1 MPLSH
6 NDDPTLIDGFAN
18 QDFIKEICSLISN
31 CTPPKG
37 IGINGYWGT
46 GKTSTLL
53 QIYYQLTGKY
63 PYGDKPTDS
72 PILEPS
78 DVSIMP
84 IWFEAWR
91 YQHEGQPI
99 VALLNEIRHQMG
111 LWTKFQEK
119 AGKLAGVALLGTISV
134 FDEVIK
140 VASGGVVKPELGKMQ
155 AIGNAWEAERFQQA
169 LPGQTIRTL
178 LQEAINNVLKSNK
191 NKKNKKLAIF
201 IDDLDRCEPSVALR
215 LMEGIK
221 VYLNL
226 NNCVVIFGMD
236 QRQVERALVK
246 ALDLTDQDKVDGK
259 AEHYAREYLEK
270 ICQDIIHLPLA
281 DMPKKSFYLMALL
294 EAIIAD
300 TNKQHFLNEIR
311 QITNRYDCLPANPRK
326 MKALANRIASIL
338 RQIGQTT
345 RGELFNVSQE
355 QERISRDAALCLI
368 IAILYCFHRTVYEQL
383 QKNPAYI
390 QTVFEYASA
399 SDLENK
405 QYKPMLCILPS
416 RDADRDLPVNPSDSN
431 VFRLHQLLMDLSQ
444 ITVDEIKPFIN
455 L

>member
-53 QIYYQLTGKY
+53 QIYHQLTGKY
-63 PYGDKPTDS
+63 PYGNKPSDS
-72 PILEPS
+72 PIPTESP

-84 IWFEAWR
+84 VWFEAWR

-99 VALLNEIRHQMG
+99 VALLNEIRFQMG
-111 LWTKFQEK
+111 LWAKFQDK
-119 AGKLAGVALLGTISV
+119 AGKLTGVSLLGTISV

-140 VASGGVVKPELGKMQ
+140 AASGGVVKPELGKLQ
-155 AIGNAWEAERFQQA
+155 SIGNAWETERFQQA

-178 LQEAINNVLKSNK
+178 LQEAINNVLKS
-191 NKKNKKLAIF
+191 KKSKILAIF
-201 IDDLDRCEPSVALR
+201 IDDLDRCEPAVALR

-281 DMPKKSFYLMALL
+281 DMQKKSFYLMTLL
-294 EAIIAD
+294 EKIITD
-300 TNKQHFLNEIR
+300 TNKQPFLNKIR
-311 QITNRYDCLPANPRK
+311 QITNKYDCLPANPRK
-326 MKALANRIASIL
+326 IKALANRIASML
-338 RQIGQTT
+338 RQIGQTNQ
-345 RGELFNVSQE
+345 GELLNVSQE
-355 QERISRDAALCLI
+355 QELFSRNAALCLI
-368 IAILYCFHRTVYEQL
+368 IAILYCFHRAVYEQL

-390 QTVFEYASA
+390 QTVIEYASA
-399 SDLENK
+399 SDLKNE
-405 QYKPMLCILPS
+405 QYKPMHCILPS

-431 VFRLHQLLMDLSQ
+431 VFRLHQLLQKLSL
-444 ITVDEIKPFIN
+444 ITVDEIEPFIN